1 MKRHFAFFNVPA
13 MGHLTPTL
21 GVVEELVRRGH
32 RVTYAAT
39 KEYADLVAETGA
51 TVLPYDSLIDPQRIV
66 PPGAPDWLARVLFGS
81 VRESAAIAP
90 VAAKHFADDVPDLL
104 AYDISVQF
112 LGGVL
117 GRAWNRPGVK
127 FYSVSPT
134 NRHIP
139 REYVG
144 DAYDDI
150 NAELQAFAAEY
161 GVTGVSFD
169 EFVADAKALNIVSV
183 PRAFQFQGDTFDDQF
198 AFVGPCLR
206 DADFRGDWQPPANGN
221 PVVLISLGT
230 SFNEQPA
237 FFTMCAE
244 AFADQPWNV
253 VMALGPGVDPEAI
266 GPLPP
271 NVETHGWI
279 AMQAVLKHTDV
290 FVCQGGCGTVMQ
302 SLFAGTP
309 MVVVPQVG
317 ETDQLADQLKELNLG
332 EVIHRDAATGENIR
346 DAVLR
351 LYGDE
356 TVQRSIRD
364 MRKQVHDA
372 GGAWRAADEILA
384 HADRHP

>member
-13 MGHLTPTL
+13 VGHLTPTL

-39 KEYADLVAETGA
+39 KEYADMVEDTGA
-51 TVLPYDSLIDPQRIV
+51 KVLLYESLIDPQRIV

-81 VRESAAIAP
+81 VRESAGIAP
-90 VAAKHFADDVPDLL
+90 VASAYFADDIPDLL

-112 LGGVL
+112 VGGVL
-117 GRAWNRPGVK
+117 RRAWNRPGVK

-144 DAYDDI
+144 EAYDDI
-150 NAELQAFAAEY
+150 DAELQAFAAEY

-169 EFVADAKALNIVSV
+169 EFVADPDALNIVSV
-183 PRAFQFQGDTFDDQF
+183 PRAFQYHSDEFDDQF

-206 DADFRGDWQPPANGN
+206 DGDFRSDWEPPADGR

-230 SFNEQPA
+230 SFNEQPD
-237 FFTMCAE
+237 FFRMCAE
-244 AFADQPWNV
+244 AFADQPWHV
-253 VMALGPGVDPEAI
+253 VMALGPGVDPDTV
-266 GPLPP
+266 GPLPA
-271 NVETHGWI
+271 NVETHRWI
-279 AMQAVLKHTDV
+279 AMQAGLKHTDV
-290 FVCQGGCGTVMQ
+290 FVSQGGCGTVMQ

-317 ETDQLADQLKELNLG
+317 ETDQLAAQLKDLNLG
-332 EVIHRDAATGENIR
+332 EIVERDAATGTGIR

-351 LYGDE
+351 LHGDD
-356 TVQRSIRD
+356 TVRTSIEE

-372 GGAWRAADEILA
+372 GGAWRAADEMLA
-384 HADRHP
+384 HVDRHS